1 MRGTGVL
8 GFLTVVATVAVGW
21 SETPPAATGWSETAP
36 APANSAT
43 TAIAAYPGM
52 TIYQG
57 TTICTMGYA
66 DAASGLAFSAGH
78 CNTDPVV
85 RDEAGDY
92 VGQVITSRHD
102 PPGKIPSGPGDVV
115 IDYEVIRLATGVEA
129 LDRALPDFVPPVQAQ
144 PAIRPQPGMRV
155 CHIGA
160 ATGSSCG
167 EVSAVYA
174 GWFTMNG
181 GNIRSFAG
189 DSGGPVLA
197 LLPNKDPALVGIFR
211 GTSGPNLAATTWADI
226 VADVGLTT

>member
-8 GFLTVVATVAVGW
+8 GFLTVVAAV
-21 SETPPAATGWSETAP
+21 ATGWSETPTAP
-36 APANSAT
+36 ASSATAAIAAYPGAT

-57 TTICTMGYA
+57 NTLCTMGYA

-85 RDEAGDY
+85 RDEAGDF

-102 PPGKIPSGPGDVV
+102 PPGKIPSGPRDVV

-144 PAIRPQPGMRV
+144 PAIRPQPGMSV

-174 GWFTMNG
+174 GWFTMSG
-181 GNIRSFAG
+181 GDIKSFAG

-197 LLPNKDPALVGIFR
+197 LLPNQDPALVGIFR

-226 VADVGLTT
+226 VADFGLAT